1 MTCLSHTPWCQGC
14 CFVSDEQGMGGAGS
28 DEMKRF
34 RSHCY
39 SAFLILRK
47 HATLIL
53 NLFALMVDSNVQD
66 IALDPDR
73 TTAKV
78 TPTHP
83 LQSP

>member
-1 MTCLSHTPWCQGC
+1 
-14 CFVSDEQGMGGAGS
+14 MGGAGS

-78 TPTHP
+78 TPPP
-83 LQSP
+83 LRPLPAALNPTPPFAIAVF